1 MKQFNKETDLL
12 TRISQVGVRDLDLFV
27 IFLGNTNNTKLST
40 ICFIYFFVTFLICVE
55 DNCNQ

>member
-27 IFLGNTNNTKLST
+27 IFPWKYQQHEIKHNLLHL
-40 ICFIYFFVTFLICVE
+40 FLRYIS
-55 DNCNQ
+55 DLR